1 MQRRTLLIR
10 AGAGMLAVAALPL
23 RTALADDDM
32 PPPAPMPAPAP
43 IAPASSS
50 ANPGL
55 QVDVRR
61 DQGKAYPVFTVKA
74 RIVTTAPLQRVWD
87 VLTDYDRLADFV
99 PDLTSSRLVARDG
112 DECIVA
118 QEGFG
123 QFLFIKQPVHLL
135 VRVVETPVSTIQ
147 VTLVKGNMHEYSAD
161 WALNTID
168 SAMTQIDYDATIAPM
183 FYVPSL
189 FGAALM
195 KRDLR
200 NMLAGMV
207 REMEKPAK

>member
-1 MQRRTLLIR
+1 MRRRTLLIH
-10 AGAGMLAVAALPL
+10 AGAIALAVAALPL
-23 RTALADDDM
+23 PTALADDN
-32 PPPAPMPAPAP
+32 APAP
-43 IAPASSS
+43 N
-50 ANPGL
+50 ANANAGL

-61 DQGKAYPVFTVKA
+61 DKGTAYPIFTVKA
-74 RIVTTAPLQRVWD
+74 RIVTNAPLQRVWD
-87 VLTDYDRLADFV
+87 VLTDYDRLAEFV

-123 QFLFIKQPVHLL
+123 QFLFIKQPIHLL
-135 VRVVETPVSTIQ
+135 VRVVETPPSTIQ

-161 WALNTID
+161 WVLNAID
-168 SAMTQIDYDATIAPM
+168 ANTTQIDYDATLAPM

-189 FGAALM
+189 FGTMLM

-200 NMLAGMV
+200 NMLAGIV
-207 REMEKPAK
+207 REMEKEREKEKPAK